1 LGDEQ
6 DRRRAWSMELVRE
19 EMKSL
24 RRESLAASAREWAT
38 LREGKSRS
46 GSERLGG
53 VANVEGM
60 E

>member
-1 LGDEQ
+1 
-6 DRRRAWSMELVRE
+6 MELVRE

-53 VANVEGM
+53 VDNVKGM